1 MTEIFIIVLAL
12 FFSVNMGASIF
23 GVTFAAACGS
33 KAITPKR
40 AQCLFALCVVAG
52 ALCLGREVTNTLEG
66 GIIPAF
72 IITPKVCII
81 IFFSAVLRIFISN
94 ILHVPQ
100 STSLVTVA
108 ALMGVGLYFDQVE
121 WENILWMLP
130 FWIFLPVAGYFLTY
144 FIGKMIYPPRKINFW
159 IYEKLVNHKSRLK
172 AFVVLSSCYN
182 AFSVGT
188 NNVANVVGPLVGSE
202 MIRPVIGLLVMA
214 PFFGVGSV
222 LFPGA
227 LKTSSEKIIPLGLL
241 SASIICLV
249 CGTLVIIAS
258 VCGVPQ
264 SFVMVKVAAIFA
276 IASLKDESGH
286 GHTFKKPLSKK
297 VIYNW
302 ILMPILAMVIAYV
315 LTWLL
320 FQH

>member
-1 MTEIFIIVLAL
+1 MEIFIIGLAL
-12 FFSVNMGASIF
+12 FFSVNMGASNF

-40 AQCLFALCVVAG
+40 AQALFALCVVAG
-52 ALCLGREVTNTLEG
+52 ALCLGREVTSTLEG

-81 IFFSAVLRIFISN
+81 ILFSAVLSIFISN
-94 ILHVPQ
+94 ILQVPQ

-108 ALMGVGLYFDQVE
+108 ALMGVGLYFHQVM
-121 WENILWMLP
+121 WKNILWMLP

-144 FIGKMIYPPRKINFW
+144 FIGKMIYPPRKVNFW

-172 AFVVLSSCYN
+172 AFVIFSSCYN

-202 MIRPVIGLLVMA
+202 MIAPVIGLLVMA

-227 LKTSSEKIIPLGLL
+227 LKTSSERKLFPWAFCLPVLYALFAERWSLLLPFAVSLNHLLWLKWLRFLPLRALKTKVVMAIP
-241 SASIICLV
+241 S
-249 CGTLVIIAS
+249 
-258 VCGVPQ
+258 
-264 SFVMVKVAAIFA
+264 K
-276 IASLKDESGH
+276 SLYP
-286 GHTFKKPLSKK
+286 KK
-297 VIYNW
+297 
-302 ILMPILAMVIAYV
+302 
-315 LTWLL
+315 
-320 FQH
+320 